1 MPPGV
6 DGHISSVSA
15 TATIGRSAGT
25 PASHAGSARSTPS
38 GRTFVTVEPATTPT
52 ASRSNPR

>member
-25 PASHAGSARSTPS
+25 PASHAGSSTDAPIEVCPARA
-38 GRTFVTVEPATTPT
+38 G
-52 ASRSNPR
+52 